1 MNEKILSDERRA
13 ILDHFLEVAMNQHKL
28 DETQRAMLKGMQKV
42 IATQYVLIAALML
55 FFFLSIGNQLIEG
68 FTSKILAFA
77 LGAGITCG
85 VIYLVSKSTWGR
97 AKLLQL
103 EIWWALRQT
112 EYRVRKMK

>member
-1 MNEKILSDERRA
+1 MNEKILSGEQRA
-13 ILDHFLEVAMNQHKL
+13 ILDRFLEVEMNQRNL

-55 FFFLSIGNQLIEG
+55 FFSLSIGNQLIEG

-103 EIWWALRQT
+103 EIWWTLRQT
-112 EYRVRKMK
+112 EYRVRKTK